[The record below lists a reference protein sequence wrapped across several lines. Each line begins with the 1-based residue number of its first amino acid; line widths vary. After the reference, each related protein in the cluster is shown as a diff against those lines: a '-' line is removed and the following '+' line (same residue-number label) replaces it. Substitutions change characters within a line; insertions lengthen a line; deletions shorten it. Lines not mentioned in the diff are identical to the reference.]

1 VCWQIHSSGACQC
14 PEPNFVFVIVCLLIF
29 IVRLANVVAG
39 RLSQVDNK
47 EMPDTESGL
56 FYLPKREK

>member
-1 VCWQIHSSGACQC
+1 VCCQIHSSGACQF

-47 EMPDTESGL
+47 EMPDAESGL